1 MKADYIE
8 GFDAGVAI
16 ILQEIEAWLD
26 LRPEQES
33 VLAPLLEHLKDEDT
47 VPEKKVE
54 KS

>member
-1 MKADYIE
+1 MKTDYIE

-33 VLAPLLEHLKDEDT
+33 VLAPLLEHLRDEDA
-47 VPEKKVE
+47 VPEKKFE